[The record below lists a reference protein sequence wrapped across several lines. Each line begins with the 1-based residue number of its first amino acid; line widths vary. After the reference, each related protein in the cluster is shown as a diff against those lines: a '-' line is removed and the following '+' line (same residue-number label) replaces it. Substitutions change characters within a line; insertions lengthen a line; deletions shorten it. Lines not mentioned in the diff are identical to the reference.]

1 MWSLFKALL
10 FLVVLGAGLYAAYT
24 VPVGGATIAQHASDI
39 WSSREV
45 QDKVRRVRD
54 AAEDSLAQK
63 LERALARNQ
72 QSTGEPEITDADRK
86 HLESLLRQAK

>member
-10 FLVVLGAGLYAAYT
+10 FLVVLAAGLYAANT

-54 AAEDSLAQK
+54 AAEDTLAQK
-63 LERALARNQ
+63 LERALAHNQ
-72 QSTGEPEITDADRK
+72 AAPSEPDFSEADRK
-86 HLESLLRQAK
+86 HLESLLRSAK